1 MANYKKKLLKISKG
15 QIADGLIE
23 RTDVGL
29 LDSSGQ
35 VVSNFVNSIFGSLVS
50 VPGSTIKH
58 IFGQNKTVKMFKI
71 DLADG
76 TDSILVI
83 NITDRTMQV
92 FSSLG
97 VGLGSAYSIPSGIT
111 FTVAEKEKIH
121 VAQNNDLILIASPSN
136 PLLKLDVSNLG
147 VITGLSVYDIDV
159 VNILKVSNF
168 VTSAINPIVIR
179 ITPNAYPNNPE
190 DYNIGIGDICIVN
203 QTGNPNTNFPWSG
216 KRLDR
221 IGSSTEW
228 NITSATINNAGNISA
243 WTLDTATIDNVGD
256 GDYLPGDIV
265 TTEDGRTWELPDPVA
280 LGESLIAQQS
290 TDYTSDPSGTGQTTT
305 GGTGTG
311 LTITRTAT
319 GHTGYQNG
327 DVIKIANGAK
337 FTYNNG
343 ALTVNAPNAS
353 YSTNPAGTGLATTGG
368 SGTGMTIDVVSA
380 NVSTLWTA
388 VSYTP
393 SVGDYCYNQ
402 FNNTYWLYNG
412 STWTQ
417 YTSANASDITQTI
430 TYQVSA
436 TSGTIDV
443 TLASDLKITKPTSY
457 VGTAEQ
463 YAKKVLIG
471 IDFDGED
478 GMGVMRITGIE
489 QSTRTPS
496 TNTDFYISKLSGNTW
511 IAFLKAA
518 TNYPSFTLKLS
529 ERPAFDSG
537 KPSTVNNLY
546 GTQNYPLNIFFYQQ
560 RLFIAGTVNNPTQLL
575 ASNLGVYND
584 FSDDYSGASTNS
596 FQLVIAGTE
605 KEVIQNVLLNQGLQI
620 FTNQSEWVS
629 ADASITQTSGFVR
642 NSQIGS
648 TYATPIITANG
659 TTIFCPKHGV
669 GIVGFIYN
677 QDNASFN
684 TPHISM
690 LTSVFTSQIANMN
703 LRKGYTVKDDILI
716 YMALEDGNLV
726 IANYLA
732 DQEIQAF
739 ITRSS
744 ENTSFKQCMQVEN
757 NMIYLVERNGY
768 LVLEL
773 EDSNKNTAISYNS
786 FTYNSTTGVIS
797 GLPALYN
804 GLKINVYNGSGK
816 FVAQKTV
823 SSNKIQLDTPYPT
836 SVSEVG
842 LNIHSEF
849 VSNPQ
854 NINEKTFSLYKTIR
868 TVKLA
873 LKEENNADF
882 VRVNGKV
889 GRNKDN
895 FITYIRPV
903 KPLRKC
909 QFNITND
916 VYKINIL
923 SIEIE
928 LEA

>member
-1 MANYKKKLLKISKG
+1 MANYKKKILKISKG

-23 RTDVGL
+23 RTDIGL

-35 VVSNFVNSIFGSLVS
+35 VVNNFINSIFGSLVS
-50 VPGSTIKH
+50 VPGSTVKH
-58 IFGQNKTVKMFKI
+58 IFGQNKLVKMFRI
-71 DLADG
+71 DLLDG
-76 TDSILVI
+76 TDCVLML
-83 NITDRTMQV
+83 NITDRTMRV
-92 FSSLG
+92 FSTSG
-97 VGLGSAYSIPSGIT
+97 VALGSSDFSIPSGIT
-111 FTVAEKEKIH
+111 FLSTEINKIR

-136 PLLKLDVSNLG
+136 PLLSLSITNLG
-147 VITGLSVYDIDV
+147 VITDLSVYDIDV
-159 VNILKVSNF
+159 SNVLKVSNF
-168 VTSAINPIVIR
+168 VESVINPVVVR
-179 ITPNAYPNNPE
+179 INENTYPTVPE
-190 DYNIGIGDICIVN
+190 DFGISIGDVCVIN
-203 QTGNPNTNFPWSG
+203 QTGNPNTTFPWSG
-216 KRLDR
+216 KIFNGYVQDPNNPD
-221 IGSSTEW
+221 TEIADW
-228 NITSATINNAGNISA
+228 TDTSFT
-243 WTLDTATIDNVGD
+243 
-256 GDYLPGDIV
+256 P
-265 TTEDGRTWELPDPVA
+265 TT
-280 LGESLIAQQS
+280 
-290 TDYTSDPSGTGQTTT
+290 
-305 GGTGTG
+305 
-311 LTITRTAT
+311 
-319 GHTGYQNG
+319 
-327 DVIKIANGAK
+327 
-337 FTYNNG
+337 
-343 ALTVNAPNAS
+343 
-353 YSTNPAGTGLATTGG
+353 
-368 SGTGMTIDVVSA
+368 
-380 NVSTLWTA
+380 
-388 VSYTP
+388 
-393 SVGDYCYNQ
+393 GDYCYDQ
-402 FNNTYWLYNG
+402 FDNTYWFYNG

-417 YTSANASDITQTI
+417 YTAITVNDVHYGNTYKVNAIAGVIDATNFTI
-430 TYQVSA
+430 TV
-436 TSGTIDV
+436 
-443 TLASDLKITKPTSY
+443 TKPSSY
-457 VGTAEQ
+457 TGTPQEYAE
-463 YAKKVLIG
+463 KLLIG
-471 IDFDGED
+471 CDFDGED
-478 GMGVMRITGIE
+478 GLGIFRITKITGTASGDDYKI
-489 QSTRTPS
+489 TK
-496 TNTDFYISKLSGNTW
+496 ISGTTW
-511 IAFLKAA
+511 IAFSKAD
-518 TNYPSFTLKLS
+518 TNYSGFTIKYS
-529 ERPAFDSG
+529 QRPAFDSN
-537 KPSTVNNLY
+537 KPGTVNNLY

-560 RLFIAGTVNNPTQLL
+560 RLFIAGTVNNPTQIL
-575 ASNLGVYND
+575 ASNLGKYND

-620 FTNQSEWVS
+620 FTNQSEWVTSDPNITS
-629 ADASITQTSGFVR
+629 ATGFVR

-757 NMIYLVERNGY
+757 NMLYLVERNGY

-773 EDSNKNTAISYNS
+773 EDSTKNTAISYNG
-786 FTYNSTTGVIS
+786 FTYNSATGVIS

-804 GLKINVYNGSGK
+804 GLKINVYDGSGK

-823 SSNKIQLDTPYPT
+823 SSNSIQLDTPYPT
-836 SVSEVG
+836 SISEVG

-882 VRVNGKV
+882 VRVNGKK